1 MTTMNIYVSG
11 SLVRSS
17 AVFKNVFGTPADPTT
32 TTFKYRAGTGTV
44 QNPSPVHDGPGAFHF
59 DIDTTGW
66 AGPDIQTYTCQWQGT
81 GAVVGIDDDYFGVK
95 PPAL

>member
-1 MTTMNIYVSG
+1 VNIYVSG

-17 AVFKNVFGTPADPTT
+17 ALFKNVFGNPADPTT
-32 TTFKYRAGTGTV
+32 TTFKYRAGTGAV
-44 QNPSPVHDGPGAFHF
+44 QTPTPVHDGAGAFHF

-66 AGPDIQTYTCQWQGT
+66 TGPDIQTYTCQWQGT
-81 GAVVGIDDDYFGVK
+81 GAVVGIEDDYFGVK